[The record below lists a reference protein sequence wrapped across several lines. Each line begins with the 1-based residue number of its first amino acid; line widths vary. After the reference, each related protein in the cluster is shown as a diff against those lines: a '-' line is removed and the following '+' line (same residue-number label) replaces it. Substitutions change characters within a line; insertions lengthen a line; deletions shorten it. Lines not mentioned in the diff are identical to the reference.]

1 MSKFYYYLSMAFI
14 YIGVLASISIG
25 FYMLYSE
32 YKLLESDNNYVAL
45 NSNVE
50 YKNLICNDRLI
61 LSNVILNDTTKIS
74 DIWIYESKEKKGTYR
89 PKSDE
94 KCHSE
99 LSITRYPDSNT
110 MINNIDFNTKIVNFY

>member
-1 MSKFYYYLSMAFI
+1 MSKFYYYLSMSFI
-14 YIGVLASISIG
+14 YFCVLTSISVA

-50 YKNLICNDRLI
+50 YKNLICNDKI
-61 LSNVILNDTTKIS
+61 ILNTVNLYEQTQIY
-74 DIWIYESKEKKGTYR
+74 DICIYESKEKKGTYR
-89 PKSDE
+89 PKSSE

-99 LSITRYPDSNT
+99 LSITRYPDTNN
-110 MINNIDFNTKIVNFY
+110 MINSIDFNNNNS

>member
-14 YIGVLASISIG
+14 YIGGLAGISSA

-32 YKLLESDNNYVAL
+32 YKLLESDNNYVDL

-61 LSNVILNDTTKIS
+61 LSGVILNETTKIS

-89 PKSDE
+89 PKYDE

-99 LSITRYPDSNT
+99 LSLTRYHDTNT
-110 MINNIDFNTKIVNFY
+110 MINSIDFNNNNS